1 MNMPLRIECGELDLD
16 SVIATSELNRRPPR
30 APDHEA
36 ENGALVA
43 LAKEIATSPEGILQR
58 LVEWALE
65 LCEAHS
71 AGITLVEQGTD
82 GKPVLRWRAVAGRF
96 GGYLGNSMPRDF
108 SPCGV
113 VLDTNAP
120 KLFVHPER
128 HFSYIRQ
135 VDPPIIEALLIPFC
149 VGGEPVGT
157 LWVLTHGEHRGFDAE
172 DLRVMS
178 NLAKFAGAAYQVV
191 FSLEAL
197 QKADHCKDEF
207 LAVLAHEL
215 RNPLAPIRSAV
226 QILRHEGTSAAALCS
241 ARDVIDRQVGQMS
254 HLIDDLLDVSR
265 ISHGRIELRRERV
278 ELAEVVRSALEAT
291 RPLIESS
298 GHRLDVAL
306 PPEPILL
313 EGDPTR
319 LSQVF
324 SNLLNNAA
332 KYTERGGQ
340 IRLAAEQAGHHVRVR
355 VTDSGIG
362 ISPAQLPDL
371 FKMFTQGEHSI
382 ERAQGGLGIGLGL
395 ARSLVEMHG
404 GTIEASSAGPGSG
417 SEFVVRLPVAV
428 AASPAEEPAPAA
440 GSTARA
446 DAPALRVLVVD
457 DNQDSADSLS
467 ALLQLMGHEVRTAY
481 DGIEAVAAAG
491 AFAPDLVLLDIGL
504 PRMNGYEAARRIRKQ
519 PGGRDMTLIAVTG
532 WGQDDDKRRSR
543 EAGFN
548 LHITKPLD
556 PATLERLLVRSP
568 SGRLVG

>member
-1 MNMPLRIECGELDLD
+1 MDLD
-16 SVIATSELNRRPPR
+16 SVIATPELSRRPPR
-30 APDHEA
+30 PPDHA
-36 ENGALVA
+36 GENGALVA
-43 LAKEIATSPEGILQR
+43 LAEEIATSPEGILQR

-65 LCEAHS
+65 LCAAHS

-96 GGYLGNSMPRDF
+96 ASHLGNLMPRDF
-108 SPCGV
+108 SPCGA
-113 VLDTNAP
+113 VLNDNSP

-128 HFSYIRQ
+128 HYSYIRQ
-135 VDPPIIEALLIPFC
+135 LEPPVVEALLIPFC

-157 LWVLTHGEHRGFDAE
+157 IWVVTHGVHRGFDAE

-178 NLAKFAGAAYQVV
+178 SLAKFAGAAYQVV
-191 FSLEAL
+191 YSLAALKEAG
-197 QKADHCKDEF
+197 HRKDEF

-226 QILRHEGTSAAALCS
+226 QILRHEGTPTAALCS
-241 ARDVIDRQVGQMS
+241 AREVIDRQVGQMT

-291 RPLIESS
+291 GPLIESS

-319 LSQVF
+319 LSQIF

-362 ISPAQLPDL
+362 ISPAHLPNL

-382 ERAQGGLGIGLGL
+382 ERAQGGLGIGLAL

-404 GTIEASSAGPGSG
+404 GTIEAFSAGPGSG

-428 AASPAEEPAPAA
+428 EAPRAEKPAPAA

-446 DAPALRVLVVD
+446 DAALRVLVVD
-457 DNQDSADSLS
+457 DNQDAADSLS
-467 ALLQLMGHEVRTAY
+467 ALLELMGHEVRTAY
-481 DGIEAVAAAG
+481 DGLEAVAAAG

-504 PRMNGYEAARRIRKQ
+504 PKLNGYEAARRIREQ
-519 PGGRDMTLIAVTG
+519 PGGRDINLIAVTG
-532 WGQDDDKRRSR
+532 WGQDEDQRRSR

-556 PATLERLLVRSP
+556 PAILERLLVRSP
-568 SGRLVG
+568 SELRVR

>member
-1 MNMPLRIECGELDLD
+1 MDMPLRIECGELDLD
-16 SVIATSELNRRPPR
+16 SVIATSELSRRPPR
-30 APDHEA
+30 PPDHAA

-43 LAKEIATSPEGILQR
+43 LAEEIATSPEGILQR
-58 LVEWALE
+58 LVEWALD

-71 AGITLVEQGTD
+71 AGITLIEQGTD
-82 GKPVLRWRAVAGRF
+82 GQPVLRWRAVAGRF
-96 GGYLGNSMPRDF
+96 ASHLGNSMPRDF

-113 VLDTNAP
+113 VLNDSVP
-120 KLFVHPER
+120 RLFIRPER
-128 HFSYIRQ
+128 HYSYIRQ
-135 VDPPIIEALLIPFC
+135 VDPPVVEALLLPFC

-157 LWVLTHGEHRGFDAE
+157 IWVVTHGEHRGFDAE

-178 NLAKFAGAAYQVV
+178 NLAKFAAAAYQVV

-226 QILRHEGTSAAALCS
+226 QILRHEGAPTAELRS
-241 ARDVIDRQVGQMS
+241 ARDVIDRQVGQMT

-278 ELAEVVRSALEAT
+278 ELTEVVRSALEAT

-298 GHRLDVAL
+298 GHRLDVEL
-306 PPEPILL
+306 PLEPIPL

-319 LSQVF
+319 LAQVF

-332 KYTERGGQ
+332 KYTEPGGH
-340 IRLAAEQAGHHVRVR
+340 IRLAAERVDHHVRVR

-362 ISPAQLPDL
+362 ISPAQLPNL
-371 FKMFTQGEHSI
+371 FKMFTQGEHSL

-404 GTIEASSAGPGSG
+404 GIIEASSAGPGSG
-417 SEFVVRLPVAV
+417 SEFVVSLPIATE
-428 AASPAEEPAPAA
+428 APPAEEPALD
-440 GSTARA
+440 SSARA
-446 DAPALRVLVVD
+446 DAAHLRVLVVD
-457 DNQDSADSLS
+457 DNQDAADSLS
-467 ALLQLMGHEVRTAY
+467 TLLQLMGHEVRTAY
-481 DGIEAVAAAG
+481 DGLEAVTAAG
-491 AFAPDLVLLDIGL
+491 SFAPDLVLLDIGL
-504 PRMNGYEAARRIRKQ
+504 PKLNGYEAARRIREQ

-532 WGQDDDKRRSR
+532 WGQDEDQRRSR

-556 PATLERLLVRSP
+556 PAILERLLVR
-568 SGRLVG
+568 

>member
-1 MNMPLRIECGELDLD
+1 MNAPLRNVCGEVDLD
-16 SVIATSELNRRPPR
+16 SVIATHELSRRPSRSPNH
-30 APDHEA
+30 AA

-43 LAKEIATSPEGILQR
+43 LAEEIATSPEGILQR
-58 LVEWALE
+58 LVDWALV

-82 GKPVLRWRAVAGRF
+82 GKAILRWRAVAGRF
-96 GGYLGNSMPRDF
+96 ASHLGNSMPRDF
-108 SPCGV
+108 SPCGA
-113 VLDTNAP
+113 VLNDNSP

-128 HFSYIRQ
+128 HYSYIRE
-135 VDPPIIEALLIPFC
+135 VDPPVVEALLLPFG

-157 LWVLTHGEHRGFDAE
+157 IWVLTHGEHRGFDAE

-178 NLAKFAGAAYQVV
+178 NLAKFAGAAHQVV
-191 FSLEAL
+191 SSLAAL
-197 QKADHCKDEF
+197 KEADHRKDEF

-215 RNPLAPIRSAV
+215 RNPLAPIRNAV
-226 QILRHEGTSAAALCS
+226 EILRHEETATAELRS
-241 ARDVIDRQVGQMS
+241 ARDVIDRQVGQMT

-278 ELAEVVRSALEAT
+278 ELAEVVRSALEAS
-291 RPLIESS
+291 RPLVESS
-298 GHRLDVAL
+298 GHRLDIAL
-306 PPEPILL
+306 PPEPIPL

-319 LSQVF
+319 LAQVF

-340 IRLAAEQAGHHVRVR
+340 IRLAAERVDHHVRVR

-362 ISPAQLPDL
+362 ISSAQLPNL

-417 SEFVVRLPVAV
+417 SEFVVRLPVAAEAPP
-428 AASPAEEPAPAA
+428 AAKPAPAA
-440 GSTARA
+440 DSAARA
-446 DAPALRVLVVD
+446 DAAALRVLVVD
-457 DNQDSADSLS
+457 DNQDAADSLS
-467 ALLQLMGHEVRTAY
+467 VLLQLMGHVVRTAY
-481 DGIEAVAAAG
+481 DGLEAVAAAG

-504 PRMNGYEAARRIRKQ
+504 PKLNGYEAAQRIREQ
-519 PGGRDMTLIAVTG
+519 PGGRDVTLIAVTG
-532 WGQDDDKRRSR
+532 WGQDDDKRLSR

-556 PATLERLLVRSP
+556 PAILERLLVRSP
-568 SGRLVG
+568 SERLAG